1 MLRLIV
7 MMAVISVSML
17 GQAGAQNTVISS
29 FSEAKDHLWDV
40 FAAHPKSFYCG
51 CDFDRAGPDW
61 SSCQFQAKKDRQRAR
76 RIEWE
81 HVVPA
86 SVFGRQIS
94 AWTQGDRQCVSRA
107 GKPYKGRKCAE
118 KVSQRFRLMQA
129 DMYNLQPAIGE
140 VNGLRSNYPYGE
152 IAGEKRDFGACDM
165 EIRGQ
170 LAEPKEAIRGDIAR
184 TYFYMQA
191 VYPDVAI
198 LDQTT
203 RAQMEAWDRA
213 DPVDAWE
220 CERNALIQSIQKS
233 RNPILDRAC
242 SQTAEPPATS
252 VEAAPRRAPSLEPA
266 STASEPASEPVSEP
280 AAPRRPEKRYQTQSS
295 AWGDQQIK
303 DNF

>member
-7 MMAVISVSML
+7 MMAVVSVSML
-17 GQAGAQNTVISS
+17 GSVAAQNTTISS
-29 FSEAKDHLWDV
+29 FSKAKDHLWDI

-51 CDFDRAGPDW
+51 CDFDRTGPDW
-61 SSCQFQAKKDRQRAR
+61 ASCQFQAKKDRKRAS

-86 SVFGRQIS
+86 SVFGRQLE
-94 AWTQGDRQCVSRA
+94 AWERGDRQCVSRA
-107 GKPYKGRKCAE
+107 GKSYKGRKCAE
-118 KVSQRFRLMQA
+118 KVSQSFRLMQA

-152 IAGEKRDFGACDM
+152 IAGEVRDFGACDI
-165 EIRGQ
+165 EISGKR
-170 LAEPKEAIRGDIAR
+170 AEPSEFIRGDIAR
-184 TYFYMQA
+184 TYFYMQTA
-191 VYPDVAI
+191 YPDFAI
-198 LDQTT
+198 VNQTN
-203 RAQMEAWDRA
+203 RAQMEAWNKA

-220 CERNALIQSIQKS
+220 CERNERVRQIQKS

-242 SQTAEPPATS
+242 AEPAAATS
-252 VEAAPRRAPSLEPA
+252 GSDAATEVSLPVPA
-266 STASEPASEPVSEP
+266 SPSATALPAAKPAAKP
-280 AAPRRPEKRYQTQSS
+280 AAPRQPQQHYETQSG

>member
-7 MMAVISVSML
+7 MVAVVSVSML
-17 GQAGAQNTVISS
+17 GPAAAQNTTISS
-29 FSEAKDHLWDV
+29 FAKAKDHLWGV
-40 FAAHPKSFYCG
+40 FSAQPKTFYCG
-51 CDFDRAGPDW
+51 CDFDRGGPDW
-61 SSCQFQAKKDRQRAR
+61 ASCQFQAKKDRARAS

-86 SVFGRQIS
+86 SVFGRQLS
-94 AWTQGDRQCVSRA
+94 AWTQGDRQCVSRT

-152 IAGEKRDFGACDM
+152 IAGEPRDFGACDM

-170 LAEPKEAIRGDIAR
+170 VAEPKEAIRGDIAR
-184 TYFYMQA
+184 TYFYMQM
-191 VYPDVAI
+191 VYPDVTI
-198 LDQTT
+198 YDQTI
-203 RAQMEAWDRA
+203 RVQMEAWDRA

-220 CERNALIQSIQKS
+220 CQRNTLIQNIQKS

-242 SQTAEPPATS
+242 SQAVSPVATS
-252 VEAAPRRAPSLEPA
+252 AEAAPSPASREPA
-266 STASEPASEPVSEP
+266 LP
-280 AAPRRPEKRYQTQSS
+280 AAQPDIRPRPEKRYKTRSG